1 MQRRRVFGLAAL
13 SAAALAMGLGVAN
26 WAPGVQANRLT
37 PTARRLL
44 VAVAATVLSGMRPP
58 MAEPDMDEHLARFE
72 RLVSALPNATRNEI
86 SDLLGILSLAPG
98 RWALAGLAVPWTQAS
113 PSEVASALQSMRTS
127 DVVVQRQ
134 AYQALRELT
143 IAAHFSAET
152 SWAHLG
158 YPGPKPL

>member
-1 MQRRRVFGLAAL
+1 M
-13 SAAALAMGLGVAN
+13 
-26 WAPGVQANRLT
+26 QANRLT
-37 PTARRLL
+37 PTARRLMA
-44 VAVAATVLSGMRPP
+44 AVATSVLSGMQPLLTEP
-58 MAEPDMDEHLARFE
+58 NMAEHLARLD
-72 RLVSALPNATRNEI
+72 RLVSALPHATRDEI

-98 RWALAGLAVPWTQAS
+98 RWALAGLSLPWTQATQS
-113 PSEVASALQSMRTS
+113 AVALALQSMRTS

-158 YPGPKPL
+158 YPGPKSV